1 MPTPTLKVLTEYC
14 AVYVDDNRLN
24 ALAVDDMPL
33 YAWRMW
39 GYLRPAIPLFNVPPD
54 MQEYLLG
61 TLDEPTFTE
70 PKFTSS
76 RYIVESEATSDI
88 TIELGEAYQ
97 GYELFSCH
105 ILKAVDD
112 FGTVEPVP
120 VTFAAYKAETGEVTL
135 QASEDAP
142 IPAGT
147 VFDMNFYTDGA
158 FAKTLTPAMM
168 NVLALCFRVVW
179 LLRFNTDWLAIV
191 SKIEDKSFT
200 VQNIANKERA
210 DRETLEQAITQMG
223 AQMRRFEQS
232 LVYRNTFPQGSGL
245 L

>member
-61 TLDEPTFTE
+61 TLEEPTFVE
-70 PKFTSS
+70 PKFASS
-76 RYIVESEATSDI
+76 RYVVEADATSDI

-112 FGTVEPVP
+112 FGTVEPIS
-120 VTFAAYKAETGEVTL
+120 VTFAAYNAETGEVTL
-135 QASEDAP
+135 QASEEVP

-147 VFDMNFYTDGA
+147 VFDMNF
-158 FAKTLTPAMM
+158 
-168 NVLALCFRVVW
+168 
-179 LLRFNTDWLAIV
+179 
-191 SKIEDKSFT
+191 
-200 VQNIANKERA
+200 
-210 DRETLEQAITQMG
+210 
-223 AQMRRFEQS
+223 
-232 LVYRNTFPQGSGL
+232 
-245 L
+245 